1 MGSGTV
7 HAHPPLTKEFH
18 TILCLTAQIAQ
29 HERERGREGSS
40 GVVEDSKILWFT
52 AGEGGRS
59 DAAAFK

>member
-1 MGSGTV
+1 MVSETV
-7 HAHPPLTKEFH
+7 CAHPPLTKESH
-18 TILCLTAQIAQ
+18 TILCMKAQIAQ

-40 GVVEDSKILWFT
+40 GVVEDSKVLWFT